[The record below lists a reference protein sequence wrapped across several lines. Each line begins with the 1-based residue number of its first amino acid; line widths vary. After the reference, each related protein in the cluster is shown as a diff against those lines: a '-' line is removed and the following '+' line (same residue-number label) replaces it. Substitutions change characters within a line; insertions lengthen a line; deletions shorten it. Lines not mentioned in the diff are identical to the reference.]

1 VNARIWPRRAVV
13 PVVLTTVC
21 ANGARLHCYCD
32 LLPGQDAST
41 TIELPEGVQA
51 VTITRPR
58 RQRVEFGKYRAPRWS
73 ARPARPTWRD
83 DSSLVM
89 WWRAL
94 LAERAGRRAVR
105 SMRQRGRA
113 AK

>member
-1 VNARIWPRRAVV
+1 VNAWIWPRRDVV
-13 PVVLTTVC
+13 PVVLTTVG
-21 ANGARLHCYCD
+21 ANGKRLHCYCD
-32 LLPGQDAST
+32 LRPGHDAST
-41 TIELPEGVQA
+41 TIELPEGAQA

-58 RQRVEFGKYRAPRWS
+58 RQRVEFGQHRAPRWS

-105 SMRQRGRA
+105 SMRYPGRGG
-113 AK
+113 K